1 MVGSFTRESPYLRPS
16 IVQTTFVRVVIP
28 CIVSVSQSVSQS
40 ATQSLIDPH
49 SFIHSIIYSLTYL
62 PTPRVQKPRDKAK
75 NLQSGSHFY

>member
-49 SFIHSIIYSLTYL
+49 SFIHLFTHI
-62 PTPRVQKPRDKAK
+62 PANP
-75 NLQSGSHFY
+75 QSTKT